1 MSLLKVR
8 SDRIR
13 QNVTYNCLNS
23 RAHMKILMNDE
34 EELHNFS
41 EDVHMISDD
50 CDRNDGVWRKA
61 VFELDTTQL
70 PIVDIAVE
78 DIYDKDQNFR
88 ISIGPVC
95 FE

>member
-70 PIVDIAVE
+70 PIADIAVKDVHDE
-78 DIYDKDQNFR
+78 DQKFGINV
-88 ISIGPVC
+88 GPIC